1 MGCFGQSENAW
12 AKAVLMRLA
21 WKVCLLLHIFQFAI
35 RTRHGAGDYVD
46 AHKGLQKEQVSTAKR
61 QRFQGATLTSPQIE
75 ELKER
80 AAWQP
85 WPQHSFPVWGIL
97 LSVNRFLLLK
107 IDWRH
112 LP

>member
-12 AKAVLMRLA
+12 AKVALMRLA
-21 WKVCLLLHIFQFAI
+21 WKVCLLLHIFQLAI
-35 RTRHGAGDYVD
+35 RTRHGAGE
-46 AHKGLQKEQVSTAKR
+46 GLQKEPVSTAKR
-61 QRFQGATLTSPQIE
+61 QRFQGATETSPQIE

-85 WPQHSFPVWGIL
+85 WPQHSFPAWGIL

-107 IDWRH
+107 RR